1 MNAPEYVGWAIALLF
16 LCSVICRAGYMLLG
30 DYLPLSDGFRRALRY
45 APAAALTA
53 ILVPDML
60 PWTLEHGPRFD
71 YRLIAGIV
79 AILVFLRTRSTVMVI
94 VSGMV
99 ALWMLRWMLG

>member
-1 MNAPEYVGWAIALLF
+1 MNSPEYVGWAIALLF

-30 DYLPLSDGFRRALRY
+30 DYFPLSDRVRRALRY
-45 APAAALTA
+45 APAAAA

-79 AILVFLRTRSTVMVI
+79 ATLVFMRTRSTVMVI

-99 ALWMLRWMLG
+99 ALWVLRWVLG